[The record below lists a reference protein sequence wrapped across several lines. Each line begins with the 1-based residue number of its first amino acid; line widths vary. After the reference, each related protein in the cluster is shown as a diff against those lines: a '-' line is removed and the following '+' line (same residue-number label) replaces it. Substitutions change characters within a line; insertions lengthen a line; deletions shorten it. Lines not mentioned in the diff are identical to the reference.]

1 MGPGL
6 SGLGRP
12 HRPPP
17 TRPGPPPS
25 ARRQHRW
32 PRTCPGNAAAGRA
45 GPFREAEAGGGRAG
59 PGAERGEQRGS
70 ARPPRRGIPG
80 AHPATAAAFPSS
92 ARGGVPYPT
101 PLPPPPTPRD
111 PLPTAGPDL
120 PAPPAAVRHVGP
132 RGAGGRAGGAGGGA
146 GAAAG
151 RGGPAPPA
159 HVLSL
164 SRPRRYCRSGPGLRH
179 GAPAA
184 ARLPARPALRQGKG
198 WGRGMGG
205 TAVVLGGAVGW
216 GLRSP
221 GPHGCTFPG
230 AAGMGFWGHCG
241 ISHPVGR
248 RIMRWDWGE
257 GGLGITPLPSA
268 PSPPPP
274 SGAAGPPEPHCLC
287 GAPQYGF
294 SPECC
299 EAIGALVWALQP
311 WGGAVIRWLP
321 PIALPP
327 PPHFAL
333 SSHKGGWL
341 SRGWTEAV
349 GHPHFSLT
357 ATPPAPQHSSAP
369 HCDRPVAPL

>member
-1 MGPGL
+1 MEWGRGCRGWEGRTAPLPPGL
-6 SGLGRP
+6 APRP
-12 HRPPP
+12 APAVSTDGPAP
-17 TRPGPPPS
+17 VPATRP
-25 ARRQHRW
+25 R
-32 PRTCPGNAAAGRA
+32 
-45 GPFREAEAGGGRAG
+45 GGRGRSGRRRRGGAG
-59 PGAERGEQRGS
+59 PGPVRSEGSRGALP
-70 ARPPRRGIPG
+70 ARPVAASPGRTRRQLP
-80 AHPATAAAFPSS
+80 HSPP
-92 ARGGVPYPT
+92 RGGVPYPT

-216 GLRSP
+216 GVRSP

-248 RIMRWDWGE
+248 RIMRWDWG

-268 PSPPPP
+268 PSPP
-274 SGAAGPPEPHCLC
+274 
-287 GAPQYGF
+287 QR
-294 SPECC
+294 CC
-299 EAIGALVWALQP
+299 RTPRTPLPVWSSSIWLQP
-311 WGGAVIRWLP
+311 
-321 PIALPP
+321 
-327 PPHFAL
+327 
-333 SSHKGGWL
+333 
-341 SRGWTEAV
+341 
-349 GHPHFSLT
+349 
-357 ATPPAPQHSSAP
+357 
-369 HCDRPVAPL
+369 

>member
-1 MGPGL
+1 MGWNGA
-6 SGLGRP
+6 GAVGA
-12 HRPPP
+12 
-17 TRPGPPPS
+17 GKAAPPPS
-25 ARRQHRW
+25 HPAWPPAQRPPSAQMAPHLSRQRG
-32 PRTCPGNAAAGRA
+32 RGAGGAVPGGGGGGGPGRA
-45 GPFREAEAGGGRAG
+45 RCGAR
-59 PGAERGEQRGS
+59 GAEGLCPPAPSRHPRGAPGDSCR
-70 ARPPRRGIPG
+70 IPLLG
-80 AHPATAAAFPSS
+80 A
-92 ARGGVPYPT
+92 GGVPYPT
-101 PLPPPPTPRD
+101 PLPPPPTLRD

-248 RIMRWDWGE
+248 RIMRWDWG

-268 PSPPPP
+268 PSPPQRCCRTPRTP
-274 SGAAGPPEPHCLC
+274 LPVWSSSIW
-287 GAPQYGF
+287 PQ
-294 SPECC
+294 P
-299 EAIGALVWALQP
+299 
-311 WGGAVIRWLP
+311 
-321 PIALPP
+321 
-327 PPHFAL
+327 
-333 SSHKGGWL
+333 
-341 SRGWTEAV
+341 
-349 GHPHFSLT
+349 
-357 ATPPAPQHSSAP
+357 
-369 HCDRPVAPL
+369 